1 MSLRADTS
9 DPAIRAAYQ
18 DVLNNATDTN
28 WYTYTHSLALSLSLS
43 RCVSGC

>member
-28 WYTYTHSLALSLSLS
+28 WYTYSLS